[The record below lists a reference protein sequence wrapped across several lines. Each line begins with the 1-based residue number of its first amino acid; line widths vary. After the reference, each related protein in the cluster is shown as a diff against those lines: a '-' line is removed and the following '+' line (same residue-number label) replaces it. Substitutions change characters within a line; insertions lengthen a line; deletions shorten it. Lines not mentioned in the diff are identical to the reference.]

1 MSVMFE
7 GQVRVMQSELE
18 EAQQREQVLR
28 QQNEEL
34 LQRLGDTQNAV
45 EENEYLRE
53 RLQKTEEQTLNNDE
67 MVRTPINA

>member
-67 MVRTPINA
+67 MVRTPMNA